1 MTRARGM
8 AAVMPQPQSLPV
20 NKIST
25 ADIVAA
31 FRGRHRH
38 ARRRI
43 FDDPYA
49 HLLCGRF
56 LGFAVR
62 FRPLG
67 WLLVK
72 IVLRRLTPAGMC
84 VLMRAR
90 YAEQALEAAVAEGVS
105 QYVIIGAGMDSFIFR
120 RRDLLERIDVFEI
133 DHPVTQRKKLE
144 RIRRA
149 GLTVPARCRFVAAD
163 LSKVAV
169 VDALAGSGFD
179 CSKPTFLSLLGVVY
193 YLTPD
198 SLAAL
203 ARSIAGGL
211 APGTRL
217 VIDYLLDEKSCNPA
231 HLRIRERM
239 LAFVRSRGEPM
250 RSEYATEAMSGL
262 FAANGF
268 RAVENFAIQS
278 LEASYIETFGALP
291 FEIPG
296 IFAFG
301 EFQVVERDARA
312 AEQPKNAAAVES
324 PA

>member
-1 MTRARGM
+1 M
-8 AAVMPQPQSLPV
+8 AAAMPESQSLPV

-31 FRGRHRH
+31 FRGWHRH
-38 ARRRI
+38 ARKPI

-49 HLLCGRF
+49 RLLCGRF
-56 LGFAVR
+56 LGFAVK

-72 IVLRRLTPAGMC
+72 VVLRRLMPVGMC

-90 YAEQALEAAVAEGVS
+90 YAEQALEAALAEGVS
-105 QYVIIGAGMDSFIFR
+105 QYVIIGAGMDSFVFR
-120 RRDLLERIDVFEI
+120 RRDLLERVDVFEI
-133 DHPVTQRKKLE
+133 DHPTTQKKKLE

-149 GLTVPARCRFVAAD
+149 GLHVPEQCRFVAAD

-203 ARSIAGGL
+203 VRSIAGSL

-217 VIDYLLDEKSCNPA
+217 VIDYMLDKESSNPA

-250 RSEYATEAMSGL
+250 RSEYALDAVSGL

-268 RAVENFAIQS
+268 RVLENFAIQDM
-278 LEASYIETFGALP
+278 EASYIETFGALP

-301 EFQVVERDARA
+301 AFEVVEGGVRAA
-312 AEQPKNAAAVES
+312 AEQL
-324 PA
+324 